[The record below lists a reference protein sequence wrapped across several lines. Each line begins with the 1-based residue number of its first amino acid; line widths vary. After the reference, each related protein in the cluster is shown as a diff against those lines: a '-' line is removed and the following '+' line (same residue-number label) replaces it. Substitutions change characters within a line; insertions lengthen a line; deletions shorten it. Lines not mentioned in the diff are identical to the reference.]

1 MEDKLKEDLKNLNIP
16 EAKIEEISKKKK
28 FVERLKYVL
37 DQAKVKKGDKELGL
51 LLIQLAEK
59 LNPAYNHRLP
69 LLLKYV
75 IPKDISSAQQLD
87 AAINYLR
94 KKGEEEIDTNEFE
107 KIAGIGVKITPDDIR
122 KEVNNLMNAKL
133 DIIKKQRYN
142 YPSLNILYDLKTKF
156 TFFDSKLAK
165 QIIDEEINKVLG
177 GKNEEE
183 LKEEKLRKDLEELK
197 AKQKKEKK
205 NFSEED
211 KKEEEKKEEETS
223 HTKEEEDIPTKEIES
238 KKKPSEVQK
247 EEELEEPPKEPL
259 ETDIDNS
266 LEEENRRID
275 IRKYDISS
283 LTEEKIIYGIL
294 PKKESIVILEDNNI
308 KDKNKVKRVLF
319 RYIFTNTEEEKK
331 DFRATIFSKI
341 PEHSVQKFN
350 SCLMTRF
357 IFDRINGEDMTNFY
371 NLMRIRGE
379 LPFIERDNVAISVD
393 LTDEISFYKK

>member
-205 NFSEED
+205 NFQ
-211 KKEEEKKEEETS
+211 KKIK
-223 HTKEEEDIPTKEIES
+223 
-238 KKKPSEVQK
+238 
-247 EEELEEPPKEPL
+247 
-259 ETDIDNS
+259 
-266 LEEENRRID
+266 
-275 IRKYDISS
+275 RKC
-283 LTEEKIIYGIL
+283 
-294 PKKESIVILEDNNI
+294 
-308 KDKNKVKRVLF
+308 NK
-319 RYIFTNTEEEKK
+319 
-331 DFRATIFSKI
+331 
-341 PEHSVQKFN
+341 
-350 SCLMTRF
+350 
-357 IFDRINGEDMTNFY
+357 
-371 NLMRIRGE
+371 
-379 LPFIERDNVAISVD
+379 
-393 LTDEISFYKK
+393 